1 MCRITVSDLTKKFGE
16 KVVFNNLS
24 FSIETGKKIVIIGP
38 SGRGKTTLL
47 RVLAGIV
54 APDTGSINFDDQ
66 PLTWQTAHAIRQ
78 KIAYLPQGVDLMA
91 GSGNEL
97 SQMLSIDSKLAY
109 PDMEYLGLSK
119 DNIDQPFTDLSG
131 GEKQRLLIALILS
144 LSRPM
149 LILDEP
155 TSGLDSKT
163 TERLMDLIWNKKDLT
178 VISTSH
184 NPMWEG
190 RCDNAIKL

>member
-16 KVVFNNLS
+16 KEIFNNLN
-24 FSIETGKKIVIIGP
+24 FSLETGQKVAITGS

-47 RVLAGIV
+47 RILAGIV
-54 APDTGSINFDDQ
+54 APDTGSISFDDQ
-66 PLTWQTAHAIRQ
+66 PLTWQTAQPIRQ
-78 KIAYLPQGVDLMA
+78 KIAYLPQGVDLLA

-97 SQMLSIDSKLAY
+97 ARMLSTDSMLAY

-119 DNIDQPFTDLSG
+119 DSIDQPFTELSG

-144 LSRPM
+144 LSRQV

-163 TERLMDLIWNKKDLT
+163 AERLMDLIWNKQDMT
-178 VISTSH
+178 VVSTSH
-184 NPMWEG
+184 NPMWVR
-190 RCDNAIKL
+190 RCDNVIKL